1 MGKLMKFWIVVS
13 VMLLALAGCK
23 RRDRRSMDGNQET
36 AARSLDVS
44 RTGGKIQGGA
54 GLCSWKFQYGDND
67 RLIKLVLPDNR
78 EIAFNYDAQGN
89 VISLSSGKFQ
99 EKYEYDFFNFLSKIS
114 DSTGETLLKRDFIG
128 DLTEMVYPAGDKV
141 KYEYGDGGSL
151 RGVTWGER
159 HYLKFFRDLLGNIIR
174 LESPA
179 GAIKIQYDYDQGVM
193 ERVLPNGAVSRFEF
207 DANGRPE
214 SIRHSDPQGNVRMEF
229 RYVYD
234 SAGLLKSAVEKTAQ
248 KTVKIDYSYDE
259 YDQLLKAVY
268 SDGRVFAY
276 EYDSQG
282 NCVKYS
288 SPTGIQT
295 ASYDANDRL
304 ISLNGKKAA
313 HDRCG
318 NLVALGDNEFYFNVK
333 NLLESDGKYSYRYN
347 SLNLRMEAL
356 SREGASRFI
365 HFIDDLPYVLAE
377 KGKIEKRYLWAD
389 DRRLGEIE
397 GDRRIIFYFEDHL
410 GSIRGAVDNNG
421 RWLGEAEFSP
431 FGIPIKRINGIRFGY
446 AGEEQDE
453 DGKVYL
459 RSRYYLPQ
467 VGRFISLDP
476 APLRLEDSIKQNR
489 YAYTGNSPVNYRDAD
504 GAYPDNNS
512 NDFWRN
518 FNRMV
523 QYPIYLLTAQGMM
536 DQMNRVKESA
546 IILNKRH
553 NETYRSISNIWGFRE
568 PGNPLSEGGWIS
580 NFVYGLIPMAHT
592 ALWHDAFLESFQV
605 GKLPAFIKQ
614 PINVGSMIPAFI
626 FGSIHYGVDFILGP
640 ESTRGFKN
648 WLWDKSHPNST
659 GDKGYRFVRP
669 IYGYQSKLDI
679 DYDDDF
685 YPFFPPDDWGGGGG
699 ILSNDL
705 FDSPNVGGVY
715 LDKAAEIVGQLS
727 GIEGVTFDPVT
738 NRVFL
743 IGADREQTGLPPMR
757 LEDVAAA
764 FKTVF
769 GDYDTEPGVTIDPD
783 PKNPKADQM
792 FVRFFGG
799 MENTYFGYQLFE
811 SDRLM
816 KALSLGKDN
825 ISKQPVK
832 ANIDGYYNMVDL
844 GFSNLGGSYRQELWS
859 RFWLVPEKVIVRVSD
874 DKKSITFPDTR
885 IRVKTETM
893 RWQGGQLVPAKGER
907 DDKAEYFA
915 AHFTRYYDD
924 YAKEFPVFRD
934 LKTLANLGGLAKWLK
949 EAAVNVDVG
958 WLKAYENAYATPTK
972 TPSLTVS
979 GSQGY
984 REISVFGGT
993 DLTVQNY
1000 YVKDDGSAAKSSRN
1014 ALSLNAAAVPGLT
1027 SFTFKSADG
1036 KLKRAVALPTLQT
1049 RAAGA
1054 KMIREEDTSLF
1065 KRVYCSFHNEAG
1077 PFGRSWY
1084 MDVPHLSIGR
1094 PARGKIEYVTVD
1106 NQKVMVR
1113 KFRLSGP
1120 FGSPDVVF
1128 EKQMVDQQ
1136 YGRISFLPA
1145 VNQGIRALYVDE
1157 DKKEFRVE
1165 YSNGRANAFDRFG
1178 NISRLEDAPTDYLK
1192 YSYDQNKKLKSI
1204 ERVIRGKP
1212 ADQAVFS
1219 YDRQGRIESVKSK
1232 TGVIRY
1238 EYNLEN
1244 ELVKVSGG
1252 DFTTGYT
1259 YDERHLVT
1267 AVNRNGIEIERLAYD
1282 NLGRV
1287 LSGKNT
1293 DGKILTRTIQAK
1305 TGRTEI
1311 VENIGDRK
1319 IERVYDAGGR
1329 LLEFRDLSQGWSV
1342 KADYD
1347 AFGSRKSEQWQ
1358 NSRGEILKVEYSPD
1372 GRYTR
1377 YTFPGG
1383 QVRAFLYDEYG
1394 RLKQVQDQEY
1404 AVLNREY
1411 SLTDRGWF
1419 EGAETSEFTMQS
1431 FYTADRQ
1438 PRESNLVSKVPGGGF
1453 IKLANA
1459 YTREGVLKLAQIQ
1472 GSVNRNYKYERGR
1485 LVSETGKHENIDL
1498 FYDTSGRMIKAVSAD
1513 RQLFFAY
1520 DVQNRVS
1527 RIQERT
1533 NSGEAVY
1540 EFSDGVLSRRKTM
1553 AGRIDTF
1560 GLDEEGQIVSARR
1573 GSRESWQIQYEPL
1586 RTRIIRN
1593 GVVLEESLFDDQGR
1607 LLQLLR

>member
-1 MGKLMKFWIVVS
+1 MGKWIKFWVLVLAVVR
-13 VMLLALAGCK
+13 ALGGCK
-23 RRDRRSMDGNQET
+23 RRDRRSMDGGRE
-36 AARSLDVS
+36 APARGVDATS
-44 RTGGKIQGGA
+44 TGGKIQGGA
-54 GLCSWKFQYGDND
+54 GLCAWKFQYGDND

-78 EIAFNYDAQGN
+78 VIDFNYDARGN
-89 VISLSSGKFQ
+89 VASLSSGKFK

-128 DLTEMVYPAGDKV
+128 NLTEMVYPAGDKV

-179 GAIKIQYDYDQGVM
+179 GAIKIQYDYDLGVM
-193 ERVLPNGAVSRFEF
+193 QRVLPNGAISRFDY
-207 DANGRPE
+207 DANGRPI
-214 SIRHSDPQGNVRMEF
+214 SIRHSDPQGNVLMEF

-234 SAGLLKSAVEKTAQ
+234 GAGLLKSAVEKTVQ

-259 YDQLLKAVY
+259 YDQLVKAKY

-276 EYDSQG
+276 EYDNWG

-295 ASYDANDRL
+295 CSYDANDRL
-304 ISLNGKKAA
+304 ISLNGKKIV

-318 NLVALGDNEFYFNVK
+318 NLVTLGDNKFYFNVK
-333 NLLESDGKYSYRYN
+333 NLLESDGKNSYRYDG
-347 SLNLRMEAL
+347 LNLRVEAS
-356 SREGASRFI
+356 SRQGASRFI

-389 DRRLGEIE
+389 GWRLGEIE
-397 GDRRIIFYFEDHL
+397 GDRRVLFYFEDHL

-431 FGIPIKRINGIRFGY
+431 FGIPLKRISGIRFGY

-467 VGRFISLDP
+467 VGRFISLDA
-476 APLRLEDSIKQNR
+476 APLRLDDSIKQNR
-489 YAYTGNSPVNYRDAD
+489 YAYAGNSPVNYRDAD

-512 NDFWRN
+512 NDLWRN

-523 QYPIYLLTAQGMM
+523 QYPIYLLTPQGMM

-568 PGNPLSEGGWIS
+568 PNRWLSEGGMVS
-580 NFVYGLIPMAHT
+580 NFFYTLISMSHT
-592 ALWHDAFLESFQV
+592 ALWHDAFLEFFQV
-605 GKLPAFIKQ
+605 GKLPAIIEQ
-614 PINVGSMIPAFI
+614 SINIRSMIPAWI
-626 FGSIHYGVDFILGP
+626 FGSIHYGVDFIWGP
-640 ESTRGFKN
+640 ESTRGLKN
-648 WLWDKSHPNST
+648 WLWDKAHPGSNVE
-659 GDKGYRFVRP
+659 KGYRFERP
-669 IYGYQSKLDI
+669 IYGYQGKLDI
-679 DYDDDF
+679 ADDDF

-699 ILSNDL
+699 GSL
-705 FDSPNVGGVY
+705 DSPNVGGVY
-715 LDKAAEIVGQLS
+715 LDKAADIVGQLS
-727 GIEGVTFDPVT
+727 GIEGITFDPVT

-743 IGADREQTGLPPMR
+743 IGADRGQTGLPPMR

-811 SDRLM
+811 ADRLM

-832 ANIDGYYNMVDL
+832 ANIDGYYNMVEL

-874 DKKSITFPDTR
+874 DKKSIAFPDTR

-924 YAKEFPVFRD
+924 YAKEFPVFRE
-934 LKTLANLGGLAKWLK
+934 LKTLANLVGLAKWLK
-949 EAAVNVDVG
+949 EAAVNVDFG
-958 WLKAYENAYATPTK
+958 WLKEYEKAYTTPTK

-993 DLTVQNY
+993 DLTLQNY

-1049 RAAGA
+1049 RTAGA
-1054 KMIREEDTSLF
+1054 KMMREEETGLF

-1094 PARGKIEYVTVD
+1094 PARGKIEYVTVE

-1165 YSNGRANAFDRFG
+1165 YSNGRASIFDRFG
-1178 NISRLEDAPTDYLK
+1178 NISRFEDAPTDYLK

-1204 ERVIRGKP
+1204 ERIIQGKT

-1238 EYNLEN
+1238 VYNLEN

-1252 DFTTGYT
+1252 GFTTGYT
-1259 YDERHLVT
+1259 YNERHRVT
-1267 AVNRNGIEIERLAYD
+1267 AVNRNGIEVERLAYD
-1282 NLGRV
+1282 NFGRV
-1287 LSGKNT
+1287 LSEKNT
-1293 DGKILTRTIQAK
+1293 DGNIFTRTIQEK
-1305 TGRTEI
+1305 NGRTEI
-1311 VENIGDRK
+1311 VENIDGRK

-1329 LLEFRDLSQGWSV
+1329 LLEFRDLSQGWSM

-1347 AFGSRKSEQWQ
+1347 AFGVKKSVQWQ
-1358 NSRGEILKVEYSPD
+1358 NSRGETLKAEYSPD
-1372 GRYTR
+1372 GRYSR

-1394 RLKQVQDQEY
+1394 RLKQVQDQKY

-1419 EGAETSEFTMQS
+1419 EGAETSQVTMQS
-1431 FYTADRQ
+1431 FYTPDRN
-1438 PRESNLVSKVPGGGF
+1438 PLEGTLTSKVPGGGF
-1453 IKLANA
+1453 LKLANA
-1459 YTREGVLKLAQIQ
+1459 YAKEGSLRQAQII
-1472 GSVNRNYKYERGR
+1472 GLVNRNYKYERGR

-1498 FYDTSGRMIKAVSAD
+1498 VYDTSGRMIKAVSAD

-1520 DVQNRVS
+1520 DVHDRVS

-1533 NSGEAVY
+1533 SSGEAVY

-1553 AGRIDTF
+1553 TGRVDTF

-1573 GSRESWQIQYEPL
+1573 GSRENWQIRYEPR

-1593 GVVLEESLFDDQGR
+1593 GVVLEESLFDDKGR